1 MATWLGWMCT
11 AAFLAV
17 AGYAV
22 ARLVTACRSPGSTGC
37 HRAVDT
43 AHVLMALGMAV
54 MCSPVGGPLPMAGW
68 QTVFLLLTAW
78 FLVRREPVAGWH
90 GSGLHHAV
98 GGLAMLYMLTAVPH
112 SAHAMASAWSP
123 RMSGDQAALPMVG
136 WVFVAYFAV
145 QAVRLAVVGLR
156 SDTHR
161 VAAGCQGVMAAGTG
175 GLILAML

>member
-1 MATWLGWMCT
+1 MATWLGWTCT

-22 ARLVTACRSPGSTGC
+22 ARLVVACRTPGSTGC
-37 HRAVDT
+37 HRTVDT
-43 AHVLMALGMAV
+43 AHALMALGMAV

-68 QTVFLLLTAW
+68 QTVFLLLTVW
-78 FLVRREPVAGWH
+78 FLVRREPVSGWH
-90 GSGLHHAV
+90 GGGLHHAV

-123 RMSGDQAALPMVG
+123 RMAGEQAALPVLGWIFVG
-136 WVFVAYFAV
+136 YFAV
-145 QAVRLAVVGLR
+145 QAARLVRVSLR

-161 VAAGCQGVMAAGTG
+161 VAAGCQGVMAVGAGG
-175 GLILAML
+175 MILAML